1 MRHIFAGILKF
12 FTQPLDRIGFCLLKM
27 SDNLDLIQIEKFK
40 NSVSVSDDQCLQ
52 YVRRQCVSSEDIIF
66 TVHIGCDCLRCLCM
80 GQSENVYYKSHVAA
94 MSSFFWVCCK
104 ERQKKVLLALNN
116 QEHFFIDG
124 DSYFPPSLF

>member
-1 MRHIFAGILKF
+1 
-12 FTQPLDRIGFCLLKM
+12 M

-52 YVRRQCVSSEDIIF
+52 YVRKQCVSSEDIIF
-66 TVHIGCDCLRCLCM
+66 TVHIGYDCLRCLCM
-80 GQSENVYYKSHVAA
+80 AQSESAYYKSHVAA

-104 ERQKKVLLALNN
+104 ERQKKGRLALNN